1 MSLDDAPAVDAA
13 PHAPSPTPIRTRL
26 VLALLLVST
35 FAVVINE
42 TAMGVAI
49 PPVMADLEVSAIA
62 AQWLTTSVMLTLA
75 VVIPVTGVL
84 LQRYTLRRNYFT
96 AMGLFAAG
104 TLLAVLAPTFEVLLA
119 ARVVQAVGTAIML
132 PLLFTTVMTLV
143 EPERRGRAMGLVG
156 LVTAVAPAL
165 GPTISGVLLTAL
177 GWRGVFAVVLPVALL
192 AIVAALAWLRNV
204 TPTTPARFDALSVVL
219 SALGFS
225 GLIYGLVGLGDT
237 EASGIPAAIPLAVG
251 LVALGA
257 FVARQRA
264 LRGTDRVLLEL
275 AVFRTARFTLATI
288 AIVISAMALFGS
300 LILLPLY
307 LQQVLGEP
315 AHVAGLALL
324 PGGIL
329 SAVLAPLVGLAYDRV
344 GPRVLIVP
352 GAVVVTAAM
361 LALSMLDSATPVP
374 VVIAMHVGLSLGT
387 SLMLTPLMTT
397 ALGAVAP
404 ELYSHASALVNTLQQ
419 VAGAAGIA
427 VFVALYSL
435 GAAGSAGAAGGVQAA
450 FVVGSV
456 ICAAAI
462 PLGLFL
468 RRARN

>member
-13 PHAPSPTPIRTRL
+13 PHTPAQTPIRTRL
-26 VLALLLVST
+26 VLALLLAST

-49 PPVMADLEVSAIA
+49 PSIMGDLAVSAVA

-96 AMGLFAAG
+96 AMGLFAVG

-132 PLLFTTVMTLV
+132 PLLFTSAMTLV
-143 EPERRGRAMGLVG
+143 EPERRGRVMGLVA
-156 LVTAVAPAL
+156 LVTAFAPAL
-165 GPTISGVLLTAL
+165 GPAISGVLLTAL
-177 GWRGVFAVVLPVALL
+177 GWRGVFAVVLPVALVV
-192 AIVAALAWLRNV
+192 IGAAFVWLRNA
-204 TPTTPARFDALSVVL
+204 TPTAAARFDGLSVVL

-225 GLIYGLVGLGDT
+225 GLIYGLVGFGDT
-237 EASGIPAAIPLAVG
+237 EAGGIPPAIPFAVG
-251 LVALGA
+251 VVALGG

-264 LRGTDRVLLEL
+264 LRRTDRVLLEL
-275 AVFRTARFTLATI
+275 TVFRTARFTLATL

-307 LQQVLGEP
+307 LQEVLRQP
-315 AHVAGLALL
+315 AYIAGLALL

-329 SAVLAPLVGLAYDRV
+329 SALAAPLAGIAYDKV
-344 GPRVLIVP
+344 GPRVLVVP
-352 GAVVVTAAM
+352 GAIVLTASM
-361 LALSMLDSATPVP
+361 FALSTVGATTPVP
-374 VVIAMHVGLSLGT
+374 VVIAMHAGLSLGT
-387 SLMLTPLMTT
+387 SVMLTPLMTT

-427 VFVALYSL
+427 VFVALFSL
-435 GAAGSAGAAGGVQAA
+435 GAAGTAGAAGGVQSA

-468 RRARN
+468 GRARG